1 MPSVALVLCAIWF
14 VVVFVL
20 RTAIQWWRTG
30 STGLNGFHGRPGS
43 LPWLAG
49 LMVSAGF
56 VLALGAPVAA
66 LLAWPGGTL
75 IFESRPLHLAGAV
88 ILSLGTI
95 GTLLAQLSMGDSWRV
110 GVDEEEETRLVTTG
124 LFAWVRNPIFSF
136 MGLSHLGLVLLLPN
150 TATFLAAF
158 LSTVGVMLQVRIV
171 EEPYLVRTHG
181 VAYRDYAARVGR
193 FVPAVGRMK
202 SPSSR
207 VEVAHD
213 G

>member
-1 MPSVALVLCAIWF
+1 MPSVALVLCGIWF

-20 RTAIQWWRTG
+20 RTAIQWWQTG

-43 LPWLAG
+43 LEWLAG

-95 GTLLAQLSMGDSWRV
+95 GTLFAQLSMGDSWRV

-150 TATFLAAF
+150 AATLLGAC
-158 LSTVGVMLQVRIV
+158 LSTVGVVLQVRIV

-181 VAYRDYAARVGR
+181 AAYRDYAARVGR
-193 FVPAVGRMK
+193 FVPGIGRLEA
-202 SPSSR
+202 STR
-207 VEVAHD
+207 LGQVASD
-213 G
+213 E